1 MRVSTEAFD
10 SDVVV
15 QLVRQVS
22 SHIASTLI
30 LKLRITRCSVL
41 EFSQLL
47 LLSLSLVLL
56 IVGVFLFNVSIT
68 VTDYGDELSV
78 RDSSSDI
85 SLADIVLAVL
95 DLLLLKRWGLV

>member
-1 MRVSTEAFD
+1 M
-10 SDVVV
+10 
-15 QLVRQVS
+15 
-22 SHIASTLI
+22 
-30 LKLRITRCSVL
+30 L

-78 RDSSSDI
+78 RDSSSNI